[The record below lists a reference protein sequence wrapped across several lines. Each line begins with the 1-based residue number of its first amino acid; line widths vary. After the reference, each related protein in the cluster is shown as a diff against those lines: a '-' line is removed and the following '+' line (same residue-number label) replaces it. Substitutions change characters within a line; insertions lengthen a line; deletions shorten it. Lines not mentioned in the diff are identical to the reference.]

1 MWSLYKITCIG
12 NNKVYI
18 GITLDVRRRFYR
30 HLLNASKNKNEMALD
45 YNYYGK
51 SSFKVDVLLTG
62 LTNKKA
68 RELEIKAIEYYNSY
82 YDGYNSSKGGE
93 KSPTLNKK
101 FSERGEYTQYLIR
114 TKSALYG
121 RKNGFYGKH
130 HSDESK
136 LKIVNNRKKH
146 IWSDYEREQ
155 VSLRFK
161 GIPKELDTRIKMS
174 LARCSKLMIIDS
186 KVYPFGRR
194 ICDDIL
200 SLYNINLTYKDL
212 EKFDLSILYV
222 VDNHTIK
229 IVDKI

>member
-18 GITLDVRRRFYR
+18 GIALDVRKRFYR
-30 HLLNASKNKNEMALD
+30 HLLNASKNKNKMALD
-45 YNYYGK
+45 YNYYGRA
-51 SSFKVDVLLTG
+51 SFKIDVLLNG
-62 LTNKKA
+62 LTNERA
-68 RELEIKAIEYYNSY
+68 RELEIKVIEYYNSY
-82 YDGYNSSKGGE
+82 LKGYNSSKGGE

-101 FSERGEYTQYLIR
+101 FCERGEYTQYLIR

-130 HSDESK
+130 HSKETK
-136 LKIVNNRKKH
+136 LKIINNRKKH

-161 GIPKELDTRIKMS
+161 GIPKELSTRIKMGLS
-174 LARCSKLMIIDS
+174 RCSRLMIIDNE
-186 KVYPFGRR
+186 VYPFGWRL
-194 ICDDIL
+194 CDEIL
-200 SLYNINLTYKDL
+200 SLYNIKLSYKDL
-212 EKFDLSILYV
+212 KKFDLNHLYKI
-222 VDNHTIK
+222 DNHTIK